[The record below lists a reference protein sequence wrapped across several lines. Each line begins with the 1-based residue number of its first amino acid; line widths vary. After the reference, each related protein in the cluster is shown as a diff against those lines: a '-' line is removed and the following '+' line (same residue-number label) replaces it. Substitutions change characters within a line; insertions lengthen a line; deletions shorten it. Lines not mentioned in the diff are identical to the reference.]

1 MKIFKSPN
9 MIFNFKHLK
18 KNVLFI
24 YIALVSPILL
34 GQVKFKNTSNYLLF
48 EDASTGEPI
57 LVYNDSMAVS
67 GPEFSHHFKINFPKE
82 LNLNDFKN
90 NQYQINGI
98 NYFVDNGCG
107 RVLEFKN
114 NTFKRIDNSF
124 KHNNQYG
131 GIPFQ
136 YKQTMYLWGGYGL
149 FTHKNILTYYDFL
162 AGEWLKQHQV
172 NIEKVEPRSR
182 IFSLIKDNNLYFFG
196 GDMRSNHK
204 NFETKNLK
212 FNDVWRLDFKD
223 FTLHKLQQHNDNFEF
238 IKNDRYYY
246 PRVQIE
252 NKIIHIST
260 LIREIDIFKN
270 TVKTYTFKN
279 FKNIKS
285 VVYHKAS
292 KNISFTYSIDGQTNG
307 ALSQPYEEFRGSLIK
322 ETPFYKDTF
331 LTTLLKYTLYGLG
344 ILIAIFGFRHLYL
357 RKKKRNFNIYYSKNT
372 HSFYFKKTPIIL
384 NNLSTQVLVYFMNK
398 QSEYFLLNELNSI
411 LTTDLDTDNYI
422 TINKRRERVLKE
434 LTLELSSILKTPQ
447 ESIFSLRK
455 NKFDKRLKEIKLNI
469 TIAVK
474 K

>member
-1 MKIFKSPN
+1 MKK
-9 MIFNFKHLK
+9 
-18 KNVLFI
+18 VLLI
-24 YIALVSPILL
+24 CAALSSLFL
-34 GQVKFKNTSNYLLF
+34 AGQVKFKNTSNYLLF
-48 EDASTGEPI
+48 EDASSGEPI
-57 LVYNDSMAVS
+57 LVYNDSIAVS
-67 GPEFSHHFKINFPKE
+67 GPEFNHHFKINFPKE
-82 LNLNDFKN
+82 LNLIDFTNKH
-90 NQYQINGI
+90 YQINDI

-212 FNDVWRLDFKD
+212 FNAVWRLDFKD
-223 FTLHKLQQHNDNFEF
+223 FTLHKLQQHKDNFEF
-238 IKNDRYYY
+238 IKNDKYYY
-246 PRVQIE
+246 PHFQID

-270 TVKTYTFKN
+270 TVKTYTIKN
-279 FKNIKS
+279 FKNIKRA
-285 VVYHKAS
+285 VYHKAS
-292 KNISFTYSIDGQTNG
+292 KNISFTYSIDEQTNG
-307 ALSQPYEEFRGSLIK
+307 ALNLPYKDFRGSLIK
-322 ETPFYKDTF
+322 ETPFYKDT
-331 LTTLLKYTLYGLG
+331 
-344 ILIAIFGFRHLYL
+344 ILIILFKDMLYAISILVVVFGIRYISLR
-357 RKKKRNFNIYYSKNT
+357 RKKSNQNIYYYNKAN
-372 HSFYFKKTPIIL
+372 SFYFKKSPIPL
-384 NNLSTQVLVYFMNK
+384 NKLSVLVLTYFLEK
-398 QSEYFLLNELNSI
+398 KSEYFLINELNSI
-411 LTTDLDTDNYI
+411 LSEDLNTDNYI

-434 LTLELSSILKTPQ
+434 LTSELSTVLKIPK
-447 ESIFSLRK
+447 ENIFSVRK
-455 NKFDKRLKEIKLNI
+455 NKFDKRLKEIKLNL
-469 TIAVK
+469 TIVVK
-474 K
+474 NKP

>member
-1 MKIFKSPN
+1 

-18 KNVLFI
+18 KTVLFI
-24 YIALVSPILL
+24 YIALISPILL

-162 AGEWLKQHQV
+162 AGEWLEQNQV
-172 NIEKVEPRSR
+172 NIEKIEPRSHV
-182 IFSLIKDNNLYFFG
+182 FSLTKNNNLYFFG
-196 GDMRSNHK
+196 GGMRSDSKIAYTYNG
-204 NFETKNLK
+204 K
-212 FNDVWRLDFKD
+212 FNAVWSLDFKD
-223 FTLHKLQQHNDNFEF
+223 FTFYKLGEFDNNHEF
-238 IKNDRYYY
+238 MKNDRDYY
-246 PRVQIE
+246 PRFQID
-252 NKIIHIST
+252 NKIIHISN
-260 LIREIDIFKN
+260 LIREIDVFNN
-270 TVKTYTFKN
+270 TVKTYAIRN

-285 VVYHKAS
+285 IIYHKAS

-344 ILIAIFGFRHLYL
+344 ILMAIFGFRHIYL

-372 HSFYFKKTPIIL
+372 HSFYLKKTPIVL

-434 LTLELSSILKTPQ
+434 LTLELSSVLKTPQ